1 MRQLTSC
8 PEILMVVQKSTKNE
22 LVFVAD
28 LGGTHLRAAI
38 IDSTGVIRYQIKVST
53 PHTDKPNE
61 IVRALVNAAKEC
73 EQQAREFGWQL
84 RWKANWNG
92 GRIWRTMRI
101 RQRSVRCGK
110 GLRAVTP
117 QSFASRS
124 APVWA

>member
-8 PEILMVVQKSTKNE
+8 PEILMVVQRSTKNE

-28 LGGTHLRAAI
+28 LGGTHLRAAL

-73 EQQAREFGWQL
+73 EQQAREFGGEIGAVSVAVPGTVDVAEGVVV
-84 RWKANWNG
+84 KAPNVPSLDG
-92 GRIWRTMRI
+92 FRLAAALEGE
-101 RQRSVRCGK
+101 
-110 GLRAVTP
+110 LE
-117 QSFASRS
+117 
-124 APVWA
+124 